1 MFDKHKLSHDGA
13 QAEAVVLEKK
23 VYATTTG
30 GGAATACRYLLR
42 VKFEDGSTTEISRRV
57 FDSKLASAA
66 EVGHVVAV
74 RYDPADRSKIELD
87 RHAIVEAKKA
97 DADKWKA
104 EAIARGERALGVAP
118 EATPSI
124 PMSNLTAP
132 DTGDLRIGDA
142 DRESIAEVLGQHMT
156 DGRLSTDELEDRLD
170 VLYTS
175 QTRAQARSALV
186 GLPPLAPSGGQQ
198 HEPVRVLPE
207 WVNAPELVASQA
219 PPSVAASRPTGGG
232 ARPAP
237 TDGEMNTAYRRWQA
251 KAEKMKADKAAHEQ
265 AEASGDSREAA
276 LAVRLKM
283 SRGEEKS
290 ARAKYDQL
298 RKRRPDWKAGER

>member
-1 MFDKHKLSHDGA
+1 M
-13 QAEAVVLEKK
+13 
-23 VYATTTG
+23 
-30 GGAATACRYLLR
+30 
-42 VKFEDGSTTEISRRV
+42 I
-57 FDSKLASAA
+57 
-66 EVGHVVAV
+66 
-74 RYDPADRSKIELD
+74 
-87 RHAIVEAKKA
+87 
-97 DADKWKA
+97 
-104 EAIARGERALGVAP
+104 
-118 EATPSI
+118 
-124 PMSNLTAP
+124 
-132 DTGDLRIGDA
+132 
-142 DRESIAEVLGQHMT
+142 
-156 DGRLSTDELEDRLD
+156 DGRLTTGELDDRLG

-186 GLPPLAPSGGQQ
+186 GLPPLAPSGGEQ

-207 WVNAPELVASQA
+207 WVNAPEVVALQA

-232 ARPAP
+232 ALPAP

-298 RKRRPDWKAGER
+298 RKRRPDWNAGEREASDLPHPHAHAPPRRARDSRGHATCWAPSSSTSHSSASLHCRRTRILKSTRPVLHRAETGAHRHRATVPDRRHIGCDFASSALAVCRAEAAASIRSGRPAWCRTWVRVVAMARATSTLTLGYGAEGATTQGRPGEDRVSRERSRG